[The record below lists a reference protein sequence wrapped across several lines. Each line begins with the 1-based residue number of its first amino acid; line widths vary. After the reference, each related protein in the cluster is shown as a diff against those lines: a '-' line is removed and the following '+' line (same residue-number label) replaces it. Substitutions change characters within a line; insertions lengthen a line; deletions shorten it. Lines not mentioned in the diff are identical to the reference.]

1 MLFALGAVS
10 SAMDALQSLLP
21 SKSSAPS
28 TGTPFALS
36 SANPASASS
45 AAASGASGY
54 SQLSPATMSA
64 LLAAQGQSST
74 ASTSQ
79 TSTSPAST
87 LQSLFSQIDGNDDGE
102 ATMSP
107 QAATFSAATAS
118 YNFVGQMVQ
127 RQPLSFSA

>member
-74 ASTSQ
+74 SQ